1 MANNLLSI
9 NDLSKKEILELIEF
23 ANKFFNDEGSFRRE
37 SLFPDKTIANVFCE
51 PSTRTKS
58 SFAIAAKNLGCSVID
73 FNIENSSVQKGE
85 SIYETI
91 DALNLM
97 GVDLC
102 VLRHPESIIRELA
115 ETLPEMVFVN
125 AGEGSISHPT
135 QALLDALAIRRRLGR
150 GLEGLIVAI
159 CGDIAHSRVARSNIH
174 LLSIMGAR
182 VRAVAPPTLIPE
194 GLERLGVVVHHNM
207 SSGLKDAD
215 IIMMLRLQTE
225 RMKGSYVPSIREY
238 YELYGLNSKKL
249 KMAKPHALIMHPG
262 PMNRGVEIDSELA
275 DDIDRSLIREQV
287 EMGVAVR
294 MASLQALVDNQTVPW
309 AKNQS

>member
-23 ANKFFNDEGSFRRE
+23 ANNFFNDEGSFRRE

-135 QALLDALAIRRRLGR
+135 QALLDLKTIIDHKDKLDD
-150 GLEGLIVAI
+150 LNIVI
-159 CGDIAHSRVARSNIH
+159 IGDLDHSRVTSSFVEGISNFDIGSLTFCGH
-174 LLSIMGAR
+174 
-182 VRAVAPPTLIPE
+182 PE
-194 GLERLGVVVHHNM
+194 MCTKYRDPKIGRYEADMATALQ
-207 SSGLKDAD
+207 DAD
-215 IIMMLRLQTE
+215 VVMTLRIQYERFEKELNLDLETYKSEYQLSTE
-225 RMKGSYVPSIREY
+225 KLENAKGDAI
-238 YELYGLNSKKL
+238 
-249 KMAKPHALIMHPG
+249 IMHPG
-262 PMNRGVEIDSELA
+262 PVNYIEITEAVYDSEN
-275 DDIDRSLIREQV
+275 SVIRQQIAN
-287 EMGVAVR
+287 GVAIR
-294 MASLQALVDNQTVPW
+294 MAVLSRFLG
-309 AKNQS
+309 S

>member
-23 ANKFFNDEGSFRRE
+23 ANNFFNDEGSFRRE

-58 SFAIAAKNLGCSVID
+58 SFEIAARNLGCSVID

-97 GVDLC
+97 GIDLC

-115 ETLPEMVFVN
+115 ETLPEMVFIN

-135 QALLDALAIRRRLGR
+135 QALLDLKTIIDHKDKLDD
-150 GLEGLIVAI
+150 LNIVI
-159 CGDIAHSRVARSNIH
+159 IGDLDHSRVTSSFVEGISNFDIGSLTFCGH
-174 LLSIMGAR
+174 
-182 VRAVAPPTLIPE
+182 PE
-194 GLERLGVVVHHNM
+194 MCTKYRDPKIGRYEADMATALQ
-207 SSGLKDAD
+207 DAD
-215 IIMMLRLQTE
+215 VVMTLRIQYE
-225 RMKGSYVPSIREY
+225 RFEKELNLDLETYKSEYQLSSEKLENAKGDAI
-238 YELYGLNSKKL
+238 
-249 KMAKPHALIMHPG
+249 IMHPG
-262 PMNRGVEIDSELA
+262 PVNYIEITEAVYDSEN
-275 DDIDRSLIREQV
+275 SVIRQQIAN
-287 EMGVAVR
+287 GVAIR
-294 MASLQALVDNQTVPW
+294 MAVLSRFLG
-309 AKNQS
+309 S

>member
-23 ANKFFNDEGSFRRE
+23 ANNFFNDEGSFRRE

-115 ETLPEMVFVN
+115 ETLPEMVFIN

-135 QALLDALAIRRRLGR
+135 QALLDLKTIIDHKDKLDD
-150 GLEGLIVAI
+150 LNIVI
-159 CGDIAHSRVARSNIH
+159 IGDLDHSRVTSSFVEGISNFDIGSLTFCGH
-174 LLSIMGAR
+174 
-182 VRAVAPPTLIPE
+182 PE
-194 GLERLGVVVHHNM
+194 MCTRYKDPKIGRYEADMATALQ
-207 SSGLKDAD
+207 DAD
-215 IIMMLRLQTE
+215 VVMTLRIQYE
-225 RMKGSYVPSIREY
+225 RFEKELNLDLETYKSEYQLSSEKLENAKGDAI
-238 YELYGLNSKKL
+238 
-249 KMAKPHALIMHPG
+249 IMHPG
-262 PMNRGVEIDSELA
+262 PVNYIEITEAVYDSEN
-275 DDIDRSLIREQV
+275 SVIRQQIAN
-287 EMGVAVR
+287 GVAIR
-294 MASLQALVDNQTVPW
+294 MAVLSRFLG
-309 AKNQS
+309 S

>member
-23 ANKFFNDEGSFRRE
+23 ANNFFNDEGSFRRE

-97 GVDLC
+97 GIDLC

-115 ETLPEMVFVN
+115 ETLPEMVFIN

-135 QALLDALAIRRRLGR
+135 QALLDLKTIIDHKDKLDD
-150 GLEGLIVAI
+150 LNIVI
-159 CGDIAHSRVARSNIH
+159 IGDLDHSRVTSSFVEGVSNFDIGSLTFCGH
-174 LLSIMGAR
+174 
-182 VRAVAPPTLIPE
+182 PE
-194 GLERLGVVVHHNM
+194 MCTKYRDPKIGRYEADMATALQ
-207 SSGLKDAD
+207 DAD
-215 IIMMLRLQTE
+215 VVMTLRIQYE
-225 RMKGSYVPSIREY
+225 RFEKELNLDLETYKSEYQLSSEKLENAKGDAI
-238 YELYGLNSKKL
+238 
-249 KMAKPHALIMHPG
+249 IMHPG
-262 PMNRGVEIDSELA
+262 PVNYIEITEAVYDSEN
-275 DDIDRSLIREQV
+275 SVIRQQIAN
-287 EMGVAVR
+287 GVAIR
-294 MASLQALVDNQTVPW
+294 MAVLSRFLG
-309 AKNQS
+309 S

>member
-1 MANNLLSI
+1 MANNLISI

-23 ANKFFNDEGSFRRE
+23 ANNFFNDEGSFRRE

-115 ETLPEMVFVN
+115 ETLPEMVFIN

-135 QALLDALAIRRRLGR
+135 QALLDLKTIIDHKYKLDD
-150 GLEGLIVAI
+150 LNIVI
-159 CGDIAHSRVARSNIH
+159 IGDLDHSRVTSSFVEGISNFDIGSLTFCGH
-174 LLSIMGAR
+174 
-182 VRAVAPPTLIPE
+182 PE
-194 GLERLGVVVHHNM
+194 MCTKYRDPKIGRYEADMATALQ
-207 SSGLKDAD
+207 DAD
-215 IIMMLRLQTE
+215 VVMTLRIQYE
-225 RMKGSYVPSIREY
+225 RFEKELNLDLETYKSEY
-238 YELYGLNSKKL
+238 QLSSEKL
-249 KMAKPHALIMHPG
+249 ENARGDAIIMHPG
-262 PMNRGVEIDSELA
+262 PVNYIEITEAVYDSEN
-275 DDIDRSLIREQV
+275 SVIRQQIAN
-287 EMGVAVR
+287 GVAIR
-294 MASLQALVDNQTVPW
+294 MAVLSRFLG
-309 AKNQS
+309 S

>member
-1 MANNLLSI
+1 MLKLRLLFQQMANNLLSI

-23 ANKFFNDEGSFRRE
+23 ANNFFNDEGSFRRE

-58 SFAIAAKNLGCSVID
+58 SFEIAARNLGCSVID

-115 ETLPEMVFVN
+115 ETLPEMVFIN

-135 QALLDALAIRRRLGR
+135 QALLDLKTIIDHKDKLDD
-150 GLEGLIVAI
+150 LNIVI
-159 CGDIAHSRVARSNIH
+159 IGDLDHSRVTSSFVEGITNFDIGSLTFCGH
-174 LLSIMGAR
+174 
-182 VRAVAPPTLIPE
+182 PE
-194 GLERLGVVVHHNM
+194 MCTKYRDPKIGRYEADMATALQ
-207 SSGLKDAD
+207 DAD
-215 IIMMLRLQTE
+215 VVMTLRIQYE
-225 RMKGSYVPSIREY
+225 RFEKELNLDLETYKSEYQLSSEKLENAKGDAI
-238 YELYGLNSKKL
+238 
-249 KMAKPHALIMHPG
+249 IMHPG
-262 PMNRGVEIDSELA
+262 PVNYIEITEAVYDSEN
-275 DDIDRSLIREQV
+275 SVIRQQIAN
-287 EMGVAVR
+287 GVAIR
-294 MASLQALVDNQTVPW
+294 MAVLSRFLG
-309 AKNQS
+309 S